1 MNPEQQ
7 RIAIAEACG
16 HGKSIDIRAELQAH
30 SEAESFA
37 IYNDRRKPE
46 CIIPDY
52 LNDLNAMHEA
62 EEKLSLGAVEDFSI
76 YCSWL
81 KKVVQAKEAIPYDC
95 WITKATAA
103 QRAEAF
109 LKALNLWE
117 NNE

>member
-7 RIAIAEACG
+7 RIAIAKACG
-16 HGKSIDIRAELQAH
+16 WTIDAGDEEHSASVGTPPNAQAGVLGQV
-30 SEAESFA
+30 
-37 IYNDRRKPE
+37 
-46 CIIPDY
+46 PDY

-62 EEKLSLGAVEDFSI
+62 EEKLSLGAVEDFSL

-81 KKVVQAKEAIPYDC
+81 QKVAEEKEAIPLAC

-109 LKALNLWE
+109 LKTYNLWKD
-117 NNE
+117 